1 MTRTTWVGSA
11 GITPFG
17 AWVPVSETIGRSKS
31 DRLEFHLK
39 VLYGLLRDVLTA
51 REGGEIRNRDLRAEL
66 DAVARAVSFEWIRK
80 AVGKVDDLS
89 SLLARSI
96 QKTIALDSFIM
107 DLRRP

>member
-1 MTRTTWVGSA
+1 M
-11 GITPFG
+11 
-17 AWVPVSETIGRSKS
+17 
-31 DRLEFHLK
+31 
-39 VLYGLLRDVLTA
+39 LYGLLRDVLTA